1 MIISQ
6 IKKILCKTRAQQIS
20 HNRNKV
26 IKYVTV
32 NNFNNKFRNRSIKT
46 WYHGYIDC
54 RIVHLLILQKFQY
67 VITHR
72 MKDVKM
78 VTGGL
83 KFHFESLICAN
94 LVYQLYAL
102 QMFTHSHTHTH
113 TQSMCVCA
121 HEHMSCFCT
130 EIMFNGGHKK

>member
-1 MIISQ
+1 
-6 IKKILCKTRAQQIS
+6 
-20 HNRNKV
+20 
-26 IKYVTV
+26 
-32 NNFNNKFRNRSIKT
+32 
-46 WYHGYIDC
+46 
-54 RIVHLLILQKFQY
+54 
-67 VITHR
+67 